1 MKEKFFTFPERWE
14 KHVSK
19 MTPEEVKILMLAL
32 CGYVFRGEQP
42 SNLPDKLEYLFDEMT
57 SRLDWEDEVREK
69 RKSAGAKGGEAK
81 EANRSRQEQT
91 EATEANPGK
100 PEQTSANVANVSKP
114 KQTEANLASPQE
126 QELEQE
132 QDPKETSLSGCKE
145 KGFSL
150 PQTPDNP
157 DTGIPVVVLKPVDF
171 KKWTEAEFS
180 ASVAAACTRTREYSQ
195 VAVDFKR
202 YWLEPDSKGRF
213 RFQLQKTWSTAGRL
227 ATWLRISAS
236 RAPFRPAAAPE
247 LSADEQIRRI
257 QEG

>member
-91 EATEANPGK
+91 EAPEANRGK
-100 PEQTSANVANVSKP
+100 PEQGPANVANVSKP
-114 KQTEANLASPQE
+114 KQTEANLAPPQE

-132 QDPKETSLSGCKE
+132 QDQKETSLTGSKE

-150 PQTPDNP
+150 PDPKA
-157 DTGIPVVVLKPVDF
+157 PVVLRPVDF
-171 KKWTEAEFS
+171 KKWSEADFL
-180 ASVAAACTRTREYSQ
+180 ASVDVAC
-195 VAVDFKR
+195 AKNVDYNLIAPEFQR
-202 YWLEPDSKGRF
+202 YWLEPDPRGRF

-227 ATWLRISAS
+227 ATWARNAAARFPS
-236 RAPFRPAAAPE
+236 RFPAAAPE